1 MSIKIEIEGASI
13 EEVADKLLALGHK
26 LAGTSTVA
34 IAAAAPVEAPGE
46 QPKATRA
53 RKAKTEPVADA
64 PAAAET
70 VTGTGLTTEIEDV
83 ARASDPEPTEVAT
96 ASSPAAD
103 EQTPPPLDFDKD
115 VTPAVLNAVE
125 AHGRDKV
132 AELLGQFGVARAGQ
146 LDEARWPELLQALAD
161 LS

>member
-34 IAAAAPVEAPGE
+34 IAAATEAPGE
-46 QPKATRA
+46 QPKTTRA
-53 RKAKTEPVADA
+53 RKTKAEPVAEVSPTPSA
-64 PAAAET
+64 EATQEAEAAT
-70 VTGTGLTTEIEDV
+70 VSE
-83 ARASDPEPTEVAT
+83 ASPEPVDEVAPVP
-96 ASSPAAD
+96 SD

>member
-1 MSIKIEIEGASI
+1 MSIKIEVSGDSI
-13 EEVADKLLALGHK
+13 GEVADKLLALGGM
-26 LAGTSTVA
+26 LAVA
-34 IAAAAPVEAPGE
+34 MNTTAAPVEAPGE

-53 RKAKTEPVADA
+53 RKAKAEPVADVA

-70 VTGTGLTTEIEDV
+70 VTGTGSTTEIED
-83 ARASDPEPTEVAT
+83 AAPASDPEPTEAAT

-125 AHGRDKV
+125 THGRDKV

-146 LDEARWPELLQALAD
+146 LDEARWVELLQALAD